1 MRGDCRFK
9 LVLSFIL
16 ILYFQP
22 KPNTQ
27 PNILYPLS
35 FILHPFQRAAH
46 PSGTAGFSSGTS
58 SPGDERETLPSED
71 ESHINISRKRNPSS
85 LSGRR
90 TEMRVRI
97 SKLAPSTPTAK
108 KAKAFACSPART
120 RSAALF
126 HLSVGSPSLIKKIQG
141 R

>member
-1 MRGDCRFK
+1 MNGDWNFESI
-9 LVLSFIL
+9 LSFIFDRSSFVL
-16 ILYFQP
+16 NFFFHL
-22 KPNTQ
+22 
-27 PNILYPLS
+27 LS
-35 FILHPFQRAAH
+35 RILHPFQSAAQ

-58 SPGDERETLPSED
+58 SSGDERETLPSED

-90 TEMRVRI
+90 TEMRVRM

-120 RSAALF
+120 RSAAWP